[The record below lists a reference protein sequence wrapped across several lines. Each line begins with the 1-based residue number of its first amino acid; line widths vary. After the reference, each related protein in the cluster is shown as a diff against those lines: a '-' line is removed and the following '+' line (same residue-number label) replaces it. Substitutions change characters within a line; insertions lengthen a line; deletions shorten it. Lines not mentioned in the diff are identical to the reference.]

1 MFPNTIVF
9 PDVPLGTVSHAALN
23 VSSRM
28 PDLGA
33 LEAQNAA
40 PPACNLA
47 MPLMLAHCGLI
58 SDSIER
64 SSSLSAQQLLSR
76 FDILR
81 TYKMLSRDQLVLMSW
96 FGDTNSHDR
105 LQ

>member
-1 MFPNTIVF
+1 MFPTTIVF
-9 PDVPLGTVSHAALN
+9 PDVPLGTTFHAVSN

-33 LEAQNAA
+33 LEPQNAA

-64 SSSLSAQQLLSR
+64 SSSLSAQQLFIAS
-76 FDILR
+76 
-81 TYKMLSRDQLVLMSW
+81 
-96 FGDTNSHDR
+96 
-105 LQ
+105 